1 MLKIIEKFSSL
12 NFEAL
17 MQVYSQSNIQSGADS
32 YQNLS
37 ASELLI
43 NAQQDHYVFLREFLR
58 QRGAFCAVWEEDGRY
73 LSALRIEPYRDGLL
87 LEGLETL
94 PEARRRGYAKK
105 LIESVCNYLKK
116 SEEVI
121 LYSHIAN
128 DNIASIAVHKSCG
141 FEKKSDMAR
150 YIDGSVSSKAST
162 YIKRI

>member
-1 MLKIIEKFSSL
+1 MLKIIEIFSSL

-37 ASELLI
+37 ASEQLI
-43 NAQQDHYVFLREFLR
+43 NAQQDYYAFLREFLR
-58 QRGAFCAVWEEDGRY
+58 QRGAFCAVWEENGRY

-87 LEGLETL
+87 LEGLETH
-94 PEARRRGYAKK
+94 PNMRRNGYATK
-105 LIESVCNYLKK
+105 LIESVCDYLKI
-116 SEEVI
+116 SEPII

-141 FEKKSDMAR
+141 FEKKADIAH